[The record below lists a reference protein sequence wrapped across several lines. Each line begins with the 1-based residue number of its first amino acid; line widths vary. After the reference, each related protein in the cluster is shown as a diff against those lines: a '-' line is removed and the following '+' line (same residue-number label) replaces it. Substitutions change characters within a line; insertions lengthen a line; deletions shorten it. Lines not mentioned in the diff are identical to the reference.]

1 MKLETMKRTAQRH
14 FEFIEEP
21 SRHSEE
27 LEVNR
32 LRRLREILGLPSP
45 RSASFVSRLPFTLN
59 DVTAGTETELQAAA
73 LGQKES
79 VDLPLVIKESNYF
92 ANMLK
97 RVHAGDAD
105 SETVSEIERF
115 LNENSSE
122 VWENS
127 WVRFPRERLH
137 ESAQQVLEADL
148 RSNKMDPTSP
158 PRTDA
163 NQFVF
168 WRGGQEW
175 VRVPISYLIKLALA
189 DFLGAETRPRSN
201 VTDTAWA
208 IMDKFFSDNTSPE
221 TVSLY
226 ITPLSPETE
235 MGLAAAK
242 ETSLRFL
249 LTHLLVSYAN
259 HKFGLKGI
267 GQEAVVYMSPHPPLR
282 QKKLSECVSDAFY
295 RELFM
300 SPCLSGWNDGQRKK
314 AYMHLCHEVLSRSQ
328 LNATAKLRESGIMT
342 RKLVFFPTLASTSL
356 SNNGAHVSLGSRKL
370 TALLRDD
377 SSGFTSAHEKCL
389 GDLVV
394 KVAEHFLPLFVGT
407 YSAAPFKLDFCDF
420 HPEKVLGFLPH
431 ELDYTHLR
439 MLWRCWKKKAR
450 LEFLGRSI
458 TPFGVKTLD
467 HAASSFLRLRGDFVP
482 DFRLIDYFVALM
494 STNRSPALDGT
505 PGNLDRLKDDLM
517 SLGVFDNRL
526 SPYMLCRMREFSH
539 AGFSGF
545 EGRYYS
551 LFASLKNDL
560 SHAINLQNLV
570 LTVAFKLVLQG
581 RYTHHDI
588 PDDPSTESERRQI
601 FFGRAIGLP
610 VFYVRNDTRNSL
622 LKEIVQRTAGATF
635 SRRYSR
641 YIKVFHAS
649 FQKALLQTLI
659 QEGADIID
667 LLGVQPTIADLKAR
681 MENYDEQSVAGKL
694 RSAIADKLGINDPLC
709 VSGDEFNS
717 AAENYYRTELRY
729 NHLAEAIDFL
739 KQDVGRLPCDPHESS
754 TPCLYRIHKTRP
766 TRNLVSFVASR
777 TDAIIQGAASFED
790 IVAFIELALMVITE
804 NALKASQT
812 MKENSPFY
820 ALSPS
825 VH

>member
-1 MKLETMKRTAQRH
+1 WIPTSVGMTCSGTTAQFSII
-14 FEFIEEP
+14 FE
-21 SRHSEE
+21 
-27 LEVNR
+27 N
-32 LRRLREILGLPSP
+32 G
-45 RSASFVSRLPFTLN
+45 
-59 DVTAGTETELQAAA
+59 
-73 LGQKES
+73 
-79 VDLPLVIKESNYF
+79 Y
-92 ANMLK
+92 
-97 RVHAGDAD
+97 
-105 SETVSEIERF
+105 
-115 LNENSSE
+115 
-122 VWENS
+122 
-127 WVRFPRERLH
+127 
-137 ESAQQVLEADL
+137 
-148 RSNKMDPTSP
+148 
-158 PRTDA
+158 
-163 NQFVF
+163 
-168 WRGGQEW
+168 
-175 VRVPISYLIKLALA
+175 
-189 DFLGAETRPRSN
+189 
-201 VTDTAWA
+201 
-208 IMDKFFSDNTSPE
+208 
-221 TVSLY
+221 
-226 ITPLSPETE
+226 
-235 MGLAAAK
+235 
-242 ETSLRFL
+242 
-249 LTHLLVSYAN
+249 THLLVSYAN
-259 HKFGLKGI
+259 HKFGLKEI

-282 QKKLSECVSDAFY
+282 QKKLSECVSDSFY

-356 SNNGAHVSLGSRKL
+356 SNNGAHVSLGSLKL
-370 TALLRDD
+370 TGLLQDS

-394 KVAEHFLPLFVGT
+394 KIAEHFLPLFVAT

-431 ELDYTHLR
+431 ELDYTQLR

-467 HAASSFLRLRGDFVP
+467 HMVSSLLRLRGDFVP

-494 STNRSPALDGT
+494 STNRSPGLDGT

-526 SPYMLCRMREFSH
+526 SPYLLCRLREFSH

-560 SHAINLQNLV
+560 SHAINLQNLI
-570 LTVAFKLVLQG
+570 LTVAFKLALQG
-581 RYTHHDI
+581 RYTHRDI

-610 VFYVRNDTRNSL
+610 VFYVHDGSRNML
-622 LKEIVQRTAGATF
+622 LKDIIQRTAGAAF

-641 YIKVFHAS
+641 YIKVFHAP

-659 QEGADIID
+659 QEGADIIE
-667 LLGVQPTIADLKAR
+667 LLGLQPTIADLTAR
-681 MENYDEQSVAGKL
+681 LENYDELSVAGKL
-694 RSAIADKLGINDPLC
+694 KNAIAERLGIDNPLC

-717 AAENYYRTELRY
+717 AAEEYYRTDLRY
-729 NHLAEAIDFL
+729 DLLAEAIDFL
-739 KQDVGRLPCDPHESS
+739 EQDLHKLSCEVHESS
-754 TPCLYRIHKTRP
+754 TPCLFRVLTACP
-766 TRNLVSFVASR
+766 MQDLASFVASR
-777 TDAIIQGAASFED
+777 TEAIVHGSASFED
-790 IVAFIELALMVITE
+790 VVAFIELTLMVITE
-804 NALKASQT
+804 NAQKASRI
-812 MKENSPFY
+812 MKENPPIY

-825 VH
+825 VR